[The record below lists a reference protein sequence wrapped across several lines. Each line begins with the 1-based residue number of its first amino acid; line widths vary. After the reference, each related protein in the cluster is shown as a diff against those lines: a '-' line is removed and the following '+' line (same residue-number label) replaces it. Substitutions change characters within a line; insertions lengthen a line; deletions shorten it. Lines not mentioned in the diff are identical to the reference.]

1 MAKQATCHTCIYT
14 RSDPGLWL
22 RTLWSGFPARPTCAN
37 QADAPGQL
45 RECPGG
51 PACRNY
57 WPRPPVPTGENVKMI
72 PLTQGFYTYVDAA
85 DFEWLNRWHWHA
97 YGGYASRCDKS
108 GRIYMHREIMKTPK
122 GMVVDHING
131 NGYDNTRANM
141 RNVTREENMHN
152 QRKHAGTASI
162 YKGVTRGQNSKG
174 SWRARVAWGDH
185 RLTAGTFPDDV
196 EAARAYDRL
205 AVELFGEHARVNFPE
220 EWPPE
225 RRAQV
230 YAEAQPKRE
239 ALLAKAAQA
248 KRRKSKEPRK
258 AAGKKPRT
266 AKRRRKSVA
275 KARGKKVRKVRKK

>member
-1 MAKQATCHTCIYT
+1 MAKQATCHTCIYAHW
-14 RSDPGLWL
+14 DPGLWL
-22 RTLWSGFPARPTCAN
+22 RTLGSGWPAGPTCAN
-37 QADAPGQL
+37 QADAPGRL
-45 RECPGG
+45 KECPCGR
-51 PACRNY
+51 ACRNY
-57 WPRPPVPTGENVKMI
+57 RPRPPVPTGENVKMI
-72 PLTQGFYTYVDAA
+72 PLTNGFYAYVDAEE
-85 DFEWLNRWHWHA
+85 FERLNRYRWHA
-97 YGGYASRCDKS
+97 YGGYAGRCEK
-108 GRIYMHREIMKTPK
+108 GKRVYMHREIMKPPK
-122 GMVVDHING
+122 GMVVDHVNG
-131 NGYDNTRANM
+131 NGFDNTRANM

-162 YKGVTRGQNSKG
+162 YKGVTRGQSSKG
-174 SWRARVAWGDH
+174 SWVARVAWGDN
-185 RLTAGTFPDDV
+185 RLTAGTFADEV

-248 KRRKSKEPRK
+248 KRQKSKERRK

-266 AKRRRKSVA
+266 TKRRQKSA
-275 KARGKKVRKVRKK
+275 TKARVREVRKVRKE

>member
-1 MAKQATCHTCIYT
+1 MAKQATCHTCIYAYWD
-14 RSDPGLWL
+14 RGLWL

-37 QADAPGQL
+37 QADTPGQL
-45 RECPGG
+45 RECPCG

-57 WPRPPVPTGENVKMI
+57 RPKPPVPTGPNVKMI
-72 PLTQGFYTYVDAA
+72 PLTQGFYTYVDAE
-85 DFEWLNRWHWHA
+85 DFEWLNRYHWHA
-97 YGGYASRCDKS
+97 YNGYASRCDGS

-131 NGYDNTRANM
+131 NGFDNTRANI
-141 RNVTREENMHN
+141 RNVTRGENMHN

-162 YKGVTRGQNSKG
+162 YKGVTRGQSSKG
-174 SWRARVAWGDH
+174 SWCARAAWGDH
-185 RLTAGTFPDDV
+185 RLTAGTFASEV

-220 EWPPE
+220 EWPPG

-230 YAEAQPKRE
+230 YADAQPKRA

-248 KRRKSKEPRK
+248 KRRKSKERRK

-266 AKRRRKSVA
+266 AKCRQKPA
-275 KARGKKVRKVRKK
+275 TKARVKKARKVRKE